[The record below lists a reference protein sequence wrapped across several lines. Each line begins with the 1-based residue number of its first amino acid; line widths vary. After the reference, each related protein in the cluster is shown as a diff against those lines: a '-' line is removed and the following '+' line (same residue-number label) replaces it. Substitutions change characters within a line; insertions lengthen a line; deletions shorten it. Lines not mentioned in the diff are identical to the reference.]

1 MGSLF
6 GMPKMPDPA
15 EMARQQ
21 LEVQRTLQAD
31 ADSRATKQMEDER
44 RKAKRK
50 QIRASAKRRGRSSL
64 ISKRDI
70 AGGLFGT
77 TDVGQGAYT
86 IAPLGAD
93 LTSQISNA

>member
-1 MGSLF
+1 MGSIF
-6 GMPKMPDPA
+6 GMPKMPDPS

-21 LEVQRTLQAD
+21 LETQRSLQAD
-31 ADSRATKQMEDER
+31 ADKRSTAQLADER

-70 AGGLFGT
+70 AGGLFGAE
-77 TDVGQGAYT
+77 DVGQGAYT
-86 IAPLGAD
+86 IAPLGTD
-93 LTSQISNA
+93 ITSQISNT

>member
-1 MGSLF
+1 
-6 GMPKMPDPA
+6 MPKMPDPA
-15 EMARQQ
+15 DMARQQ
-21 LEVQRTLQAD
+21 LEVQRSLQAD
-31 ADSRATKQMEDER
+31 AEKRSTAQLEAER

-50 QIRASAKRRGRSSL
+50 QIRASASRKGRSSL

-70 AGGLFGT
+70 AGGLLGA

-93 LTSQISNA
+93 ITAQISNT